1 MDAARLGALLDE
13 VGLLARRAGAAI
25 EAVRGGPLDAEEK
38 ADGSPVTRADRAAE
52 AVLVEGLRALLPG
65 TAVVSEEGDVEE
77 AIAGA
82 GSTYW
87 LVDPLDGTKEFLKG
101 LPEYTVNVALV
112 EAGVPVL
119 GAIHVPA
126 ADCLYLAAR
135 GAGAR
140 RRDARGETIL
150 QRAPVALPL
159 RAVVSRSHLSPETSA
174 LLARLGV
181 AETLPRGSSLKM
193 CAVADGAA
201 DVYPRLGPTKLWDTA
216 AGAAIALEAGCE
228 VVGLD
233 GRPLRY
239 GLADGL
245 VRPGF
250 LVSAPGGA
258 GQACLRALAAGG
270 TGWSSSA
277 ESPPARGHS

>member
-1 MDAARLGALLDE
+1 MDPARLGTLLEE
-13 VGLLARRAGAAI
+13 VGLLARRAGRAI

-52 AVLVEGLRALLPG
+52 AILVQGLRALLPG
-65 TAVVSEEGDVEE
+65 VAVVSEEGDVEAATAE
-77 AIAGA
+77 A

-87 LVDPLDGTKEFLKG
+87 LVDPLDGTKEFRKG

-112 EAGVPVL
+112 EAGEPVL

-135 GAGAR
+135 GHGAR
-140 RRDARGETIL
+140 RRDARGETRL
-150 QRAPVALPL
+150 QAALVERPR
-159 RAVVSRSHLSPETSA
+159 RAVVSRSHLSPETGA

-181 AETLPRGSSLKM
+181 TETIPRGSSLKM
-193 CAVADGAA
+193 CAVAEGVA
-201 DVYPRLGPTKLWDTA
+201 DLYPRLGPTRLWDTA
-216 AGAAIALEAGCE
+216 AGTAIATEAGCD

-233 GRPLRY
+233 GKPLRY
-239 GLADGL
+239 DLAGGL

-250 LVSAPGGA
+250 LVCAPGA
-258 GQACLRALAAGG
+258 GREACLRALAA
-270 TGWSSSA
+270 
-277 ESPPARGHS
+277 RG

>member
-1 MDAARLGALLDE
+1 MDTARLGSLLEE
-13 VGLLARRAGAAI
+13 VGRLARRAGQAI

-65 TAVVSEEGDVEE
+65 VAVVSEEGDVEA
-77 AIAGA
+77 AIASA
-82 GSTYW
+82 GSSHW

-119 GAIHVPA
+119 GTVYVPP

-135 GAGAR
+135 GLGAR
-140 RRDARGETIL
+140 RRDGRGETRL
-150 QRAPVALPL
+150 QTASVAHPR

-181 AETLPRGSSLKM
+181 TETLARGSSLKM
-193 CAVADGAA
+193 CAVAEGAA
-201 DVYPRLGPTKLWDTA
+201 DLYPRLGPTRLWDTA
-216 AGAAIALEAGCE
+216 AGAAIATEAGCD
-228 VVGLD
+228 VVALD
-233 GRPLRY
+233 GTPLRY
-239 GLADGL
+239 DLAGGL

-250 LVSAPGGA
+250 LVLAPGVGRD
-258 GQACLRALAAGG
+258 ACLRALAP
-270 TGWSSSA
+270 SA
-277 ESPPARGHS
+277 PPPARAGGGKP

>member
-1 MDAARLGALLDE
+1 MDPARLGSLLEE
-13 VGLLARRAGAAI
+13 VGLLARRAGDAI
-25 EAVRGGPLDAEEK
+25 EQVRKGPLETEQK

-52 AVLVEGLRALLPG
+52 AILVEGLRPLLPG
-65 TAVVSEEGDVEE
+65 VAVVSEEGDVE
-77 AIAGA
+77 AAMAGA

-135 GAGAR
+135 GQGAR
-140 RRDARGETIL
+140 RLDARGEIQL
-150 QRAPVALPL
+150 RAKPVAHPK
-159 RAVVSRSHLSPETSA
+159 RALVSRSHLSPETGA

-181 AETLPRGSSLKM
+181 TEMIPRGSSLKM
-193 CAVADGAA
+193 CAVAEGAA
-201 DVYPRLGPTKLWDTA
+201 DLYPRLGPTRLWDTA
-216 AGAAIALEAGCE
+216 AGTAIATEAGCE
-228 VVGLD
+228 VAALD

-239 GLADGL
+239 DLADGL

-258 GQACLRALAAGG
+258 REACLRVLAAG
-270 TGWSSSA
+270 S
-277 ESPPARGHS
+277 

>member
-1 MDAARLGALLDE
+1 MDTARLGTLLE
-13 VGLLARRAGAAI
+13 GVGLLARRAGQAI
-25 EAVRGGPLDAEEK
+25 EAVRGGPVEAEEK

-65 TAVVSEEGDVEE
+65 VAIVSEEGDVE
-77 AIAGA
+77 AAVAGA

-119 GAIHVPA
+119 GVIYVSA

-135 GAGAR
+135 GHGAR
-140 RRDARGETIL
+140 RRDARGETRL
-150 QRAPVALPL
+150 QAAPVAHPR
-159 RAVVSRSHLSPETSA
+159 RAVVSRSHLTPETGA

-181 AETLPRGSSLKM
+181 TETIPRGSSLKM
-193 CAVADGAA
+193 CAVAEGAA
-201 DVYPRLGPTKLWDTA
+201 DLYPRLGPTRLWDTA
-216 AGAAIALEAGCE
+216 AGTAIATEAGCD
-228 VVGLD
+228 VVALD
-233 GRPLRY
+233 GRPLHY
-239 GLADGL
+239 DLASGL

-250 LVSAPGGA
+250 LVSAPGGCRE
-258 GQACLRALAAGG
+258 ACLRALAGG
-270 TGWSSSA
+270 W
-277 ESPPARGHS
+277 